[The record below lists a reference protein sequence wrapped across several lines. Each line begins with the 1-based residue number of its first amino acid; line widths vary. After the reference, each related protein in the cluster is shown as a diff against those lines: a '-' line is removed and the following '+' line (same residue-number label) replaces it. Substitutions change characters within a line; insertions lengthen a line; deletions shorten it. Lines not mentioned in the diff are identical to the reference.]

1 LSSNSMYKRATKP
14 LQTMVADQ
22 PELWQNSAPHT
33 RICYTS
39 QEEGDPMSDAAWSQ
53 PHHDGSELYVPEP
66 HLKLGGKTSVFLRV
80 PRTSDVT
87 NAWLRVINDG
97 EPELVQATVDRQDG
111 DTTWLRA
118 ELPVINPVVS
128 YRWLLDGGPYG
139 YQWLNGAGISN
150 HDVADTFDFRA
161 SIYEPPPRW
170 ATGTMY
176 QIFPDRFA
184 KSIDRPAPAWA
195 IPAAWDA
202 PVIGEG
208 PDTPRQYYGG
218 DLDGITAHLDHIAAL
233 GVGTIYLTPFF
244 PAQSNHRYNASTFGM
259 VDPLLGGDEAMAR
272 LAAAAQARGMR
283 LMGDLTTN
291 HCGDTHEWFQAALAD
306 ATSPEAQFF
315 FFTRHPDV
323 YDAWWNLRE
332 MPIFDHR
339 SVELRRRLYDGP
351 DSVVARWLGP
361 HALDAWRIDVAN
373 MTGIH
378 GDINLSHVVAT
389 TIRRT
394 MAQVS
399 AESFLQAE
407 SNHDASRDLLGD
419 GYQGTMN
426 YAAFT
431 RPLWQWLLPPQ
442 QRPYAHAKYPMLP
455 NLPGKLVVGAMRQL
469 SGVTP
474 WQATLHAM
482 NLIGSHDT
490 HRVASLL
497 GDPALVDVAFGMLA
511 AYPGVPMIYAG
522 DEIGLATLGPEYARI
537 PMPWG
542 SRERWDTQ
550 RLAHTRALFGAR
562 ARSIALQRGGLRWLA
577 VGDDALVFVRE
588 APGESVLV
596 HAARANHAPIQIPA
610 AVVGAELVG
619 LAGTPDL
626 RADAQGMVTLPA
638 NGPAFA
644 MWRC

>member
-1 LSSNSMYKRATKP
+1 MS
-14 LQTMVADQ
+14 VA
-22 PELWQNSAPHT
+22 H
-33 RICYTS
+33 
-39 QEEGDPMSDAAWSQ
+39 WSL
-53 PHHDGSELYVPEP
+53 PHHDGSPVYVPEP
-66 HLKLGGKTSVFLRV
+66 TPELGGTVPVFLRV
-80 PRTSDVT
+80 PRSSDVT
-87 NAWLRVINDG
+87 SAWVRVIEDG
-97 EPELVQATVDRQDG
+97 EPELVRARVDREDER
-111 DTTWLRA
+111 DVWLRA
-118 ELPVINPVVS
+118 DLPVVNPVVS
-128 YRWLLDGGPYG
+128 YRFLLDGGTHG
-139 YQWLNGAGISN
+139 YQWLNGTGLQGR
-150 HDVADTFDFRA
+150 DVADAADFRISTFEKPA
-161 SIYEPPPRW
+161 PW

-184 KSIDRPAPAWA
+184 KSVDRPAPDWA
-195 IPAAWDA
+195 LPAAWDD

-208 PDTPRQYYGG
+208 PDTPRQYFGG
-218 DLDGITAHLDHIAAL
+218 DLDGVTAHLDHIASL
-233 GVGTIYLTPFF
+233 GVGTLYLTPFF
-244 PAQSNHRYNASTFGM
+244 PANSNHRYNASTFDR

-272 LAAAAQARGMR
+272 LAEAARARGMR

-306 ATSPEAQFF
+306 ANSPEAGFF
-315 FFTRHPDV
+315 FFTHHPDE
-323 YDAWWNLRE
+323 YAAWWNLRE

-339 SVELRRRLYDGP
+339 SLELRRRLYDGP

-378 GDINLSHVVAT
+378 GAIDLAHEVAV

-394 MAQVS
+394 MAATVP
-399 AESFLQAE
+399 ESFLQAE

-442 QRPYAHAKYPMLP
+442 ERPYAHAKYPSLP
-455 NLPGKLVVGAMRQL
+455 NLPGSLVVQAMREL

-474 WQATLHAM
+474 WMGTVHAM

-497 GDPALVDVAFGMLA
+497 GDPGVVDVAFGMLA
-511 AYPGVPMIYAG
+511 AYPGAPMIYAG
-522 DEIGLATLGPEYARI
+522 DEIGLATFGPEYARI
-537 PMPWG
+537 PMPWDHP
-542 SRERWDTQ
+542 ERWDAH

-562 ARSIALQRGGLRWLA
+562 AASEALLHGGLRWLSIT
-577 VGDDALVFVRE
+577 DDALTFLRE

-596 HAARANHAPIQIPA
+596 HAARAPHIPVRLPA
-610 AVVGAELVG
+610 AVVGSHLTG
-619 LAGTPDL
+619 LAGTHDL
-626 RADAQGMVTLPA
+626 RADHDHWVTLPTG
-638 NGPAFA
+638 GPAFG
-644 MWRC
+644 MWRCE

>member
-1 LSSNSMYKRATKP
+1 MT
-14 LQTMVADQ
+14 
-22 PELWQNSAPHT
+22 
-33 RICYTS
+33 
-39 QEEGDPMSDAAWSQ
+39 DALWSQ
-53 PHHDGSELYVPEP
+53 PHHDGSEMYVPEP
-66 HLKLGGKTSVFLRV
+66 NPRLGGRVKVFLRV

-87 NAWLRVINDG
+87 SAWVRVINDG
-97 EPELVQATVDRQDG
+97 EPELVRATIDRQDRR
-111 DTTWLRA
+111 DTWLCA
-118 ELPVINPVVS
+118 ALPVINPVVS

-139 YQWLNGAGISN
+139 YQWLNGAGLHS
-150 HDVADTFDFRA
+150 HDVADASDFRL
-161 SIYEPPPRW
+161 SIYDPPPRW

-184 KSIDRPAPAWA
+184 KSVDRPAPAWA
-195 IPAAWDA
+195 KSADWDD

-218 DLDGITAHLDHIAAL
+218 DLDGITVHLDYIVAL

-244 PAQSNHRYNASTFGM
+244 PAQSNHRYNASTFRK

-272 LAAAAQARGMR
+272 LASAAHARGMR

-306 ATSPEAQFF
+306 ANAPEANFF
-315 FFTRHPDV
+315 FFSRHPDQ
-323 YDAWWNLRE
+323 YDCWWGMKE

-339 SVELRRRLYDGP
+339 SPELRRRLYEGP
-351 DSVVARWLGP
+351 DSVVAQWLGP

-378 GDINLSHVVAT
+378 GDINLSHEVAT
-389 TIRRT
+389 TIRGT
-394 MAQVS
+394 MAQVTG
-399 AESFLQAE
+399 ESFLQAE

-431 RPLWQWLLPPQ
+431 RPLWQWLLPQ
-442 QRPYAHAKYPMLP
+442 QHRPYPHGKYPMLP
-455 NLPGKLVVGAMRQL
+455 NLPGRLVVGAMREL

-490 HRVASLL
+490 HRIISLL
-497 GDPALVDVAFGMLA
+497 GDPGMVDVAFGMLA

-522 DEIGLATLGPEYARI
+522 DEIGLATMGPEYARI
-537 PMPWG
+537 PMPWAHP
-542 SRERWDTQ
+542 ERWDLL
-550 RLAHTRALFGAR
+550 RLANTRSLFGAR
-562 ARSIALQRGGLRWLA
+562 AGSVALRRGGLRWLSI
-577 VGDDALVFVRE
+577 GDDALTFLRE
-588 APGESVLV
+588 APGETVLV
-596 HAARANHAPIQIPA
+596 HAARAKHSPIHIPA
-610 AVVGAELVG
+610 SVVGPELVG
-619 LAGTPDL
+619 FAGTADL
-626 RADAQGMVTLPA
+626 RAGVDGLITLPA
-638 NGPAFA
+638 GGPAFG
-644 MWRC
+644 MWRLSAA